1 MAIDKKKLKNLDLW
15 GKDDTTVTTTT
26 GKTYKMSQVGTKNYT
41 VNQQKAAENKAA
53 MAKAEQVHKQAQAK
67 ARQQQKAQ
75 QKAQIKTTA
84 ADRVKKSL
92 LSMPEM
98 TDYTRESVQPDKY
111 DTTPGTLPKIKNV
124 LRRADN
130 AGASILA
137 KQLGSKEA
145 AIKTAAIGVKSK
157 ATSLLG
163 GNESDRYKRQM
174 SALSS
179 KYGVRAAAMP
189 EYKLAQL
196 NYNNA
201 LAKEKIK
208 SRQAIL
214 KATKSADDY
223 KTARNAALD
232 GLTGGKRTAAN
243 FLMGAG
249 DMGADIALLGATG
262 VVGGAAAMGL
272 GAMGDKARQVALKGG
287 TTDDA
292 LKAGLLSGGVSAA
305 VNYAVPKALG
315 KVGALAPKALPTYRN
330 SILAGE
336 DLIRS
341 GNSGYISGLKGLNS
355 ELAKTVLSN
364 AAKEGV
370 HGSAFGVANTL
381 GQGAA
386 NALLGEQ
393 TGITPGSLAREA
405 GTGFIMGAG
414 MGGIRGGIGAYGAS
428 RGNKAYAEG
437 FADEYNKHYDELR
450 GDLRKGLLDRQVQ
463 QTPLMLGT
471 TKGTLGEKIVNDAKN
486 TPLALPK
493 GADFTVDSEGNI
505 TKFQNP
511 TEPTKAYND
520 DKITKYEEKNS
531 KTVPS
536 IDNVKYEESSNPY
549 EDFSRYLEAAE
560 GTYSEDDIA
569 KVKSMWADIDKNYNG
584 NPSAYAID
592 IADKFEK
599 LYKEEV
605 NYLANK
611 FYKYKPK
618 GVDII
623 RIPSDS
629 RSAILGTIPR
639 RISNN
644 DKWYSDAYKK
654 YGHTPT
660 KSDRLDYAKNLI
672 ESDLNDGKSVYASP
686 ELRELHNKFNDI
698 IKYGRTL
705 DGKYG
710 SFQEATKDANNDY
723 ILHFGTKYEGLPEPT
738 ANEPYPVYD
747 GKQSLIGG
755 KTLGG
760 KINKAW
766 AKINAER
773 NTTPGELPTETVGNK
788 ETLPKE
794 SNGLFTDNPAQKE
807 LLAQKNTVKA
817 DYSKFNP
824 EILKNTNAARKNLIS
839 YARENFPESVTV
851 KSNGMKVDITRV
863 GLDKL
868 LSGRLNKD
876 KYASAFHVPELLE
889 NAYGAVYKKYNKSYG
904 KAKENISGYTYM
916 KSNINIDGVSYTAHI
931 RVRNS
936 NNDNR
941 YYGHTLSGIIDDI
954 KIEPLSKDSLS
965 TSPINA
971 IEGKTSAWADVH
983 NTSSSVNNGSK
994 NIISDTVGNIN
1005 NTKSTEPGKL
1015 PYGKGTV
1022 GAAEA
1027 NPNSINSQLEELS
1040 AKYGSIPYGEEPRAR
1055 VDNIPKSIDGKTR
1068 VSQFART
1075 MIENPATPDS
1085 FVKELEQDVLDGKFS
1100 RAIVTDPDALAKAQ
1114 NSLNSSTGYKKLY
1127 DEKFTKELYDLKASN
1142 IKDKFAMGKLIYE
1155 EAIKT
1160 GDEETA
1166 TRVTGD
1172 LTTLANLSGQ
1182 GLQAVRLMKKMTPDG
1197 NLYALEKTVKGLNE
1211 KRAEKRFFKPKE
1223 EIKINPEL
1231 AEKLLKSKSKEE
1243 MVKNVEDIQKDIA
1256 SQMDSSLLEA
1266 IDEWRHFAMLANPT
1280 THIKNT
1286 SGNAATAMLYRAKD
1300 VIGTGLEK
1308 TVNEISKA
1316 TGHGEIEKTKSI
1328 MMPIKSKE
1336 DKALVDFAKS
1346 DYETN
1351 MKDIAASA
1359 GSGKVN
1365 MKSAIEKHKNVFNS
1379 NPIGKALNKIPVLGK
1394 GTKAVGNVLDKATK
1408 GNSTL
1413 LDAEDN
1419 FFIKQNYTN
1428 ALSKYMKAN
1437 KYTPEYLKSAEG
1449 SEALSKAQDYALK
1462 QALEATF
1469 HDDNI
1474 IATGLNKLI
1483 NSNSFVKFLGDALI
1497 PYKKTPLNIARRAV
1511 EYSPVGLAKGTRDFA
1526 KSTRNWGS
1534 SETTNAID
1542 ELAKGLTGSGLMAL
1556 GFLASHKGYLT
1567 SGLTDD
1573 KKISGLE
1580 KAEGKQNFALNL
1592 KDYTVSLESFSPAA
1606 IPLLAGAGLYET
1618 MSKGDKLEPGA
1629 VVDTLGAL
1637 LSPMV
1642 EMSVLSSI
1650 DSLITDVSYAKQGGE
1665 DILTAG
1671 IGSAAKSYAGQL
1683 MPTSLSKLSNTLDDT
1698 KRSSSYIDKN
1708 KSTGKIIQGIE
1719 NQYKYKNPLTH
1730 KQLPPALDVWGREQK
1745 TKSAAV
1751 RTVNNFLNPT
1761 TVKKKNITAV
1771 DKEVERLYKSTGDSE
1786 VIPSLPNK
1794 YMNYKNTQG
1803 NQVRKDFTANEYT
1816 KYVKER
1822 NNATLKD
1829 IDGLIKT
1836 QEYKNLS
1843 DEDKAKVISG
1853 LFDYNNDKA
1862 KGDLAKDYEI
1872 QKSTA
1877 KIDDIVASTG
1887 MSKANAILYRQTLSN
1902 MDKGGKDADEINDYL
1917 FNNNSL
1923 TAQQKNK
1930 LSQEYVKDYVFVNRQ
1945 KDIDFSNKE
1954 SYEVSQMSE
1963 SARKH
1968 YNEAKKM
1975 GYNAQSYQKAYDIVS
1990 KQKENYTKDSKI
2002 ADLQKQCGM
2011 SHTQA
2016 IEFWDML
2023 KKKKK

>member
-53 MAKAEQVHKQAQAK
+53 MAKAEQVHQAAQAK
-67 ARQQQKAQ
+67 AQQQQKAQ

-84 ADRVKKSL
+84 ADRVKQSL

-98 TDYTRESVQPDKY
+98 MDYTRESVQPDKY

-179 KYGVRAAAMP
+179 KYGVRAATMP

-201 LAKEKIK
+201 LAKEKVK
-208 SRQAIL
+208 SRQDIL

-223 KTARNAALD
+223 KKFRNAAVD

-262 VVGGAAAMGL
+262 AVGGAAAMGL

-287 TTDDA
+287 TVDDA
-292 LKAGLLSGGVSAA
+292 VKAGLLSGGVSAA

-511 TEPTKAYND
+511 TEPIKAYND
-520 DKITKYEEKNS
+520 DKITKYEERNS

-569 KVKSMWADIDKNYNG
+569 KVKSMWADIDKNYSG
-584 NPSAYAID
+584 DPSAYAID

-623 RIPSDS
+623 QIPSDS

-672 ESDLNDGKSVYASP
+672 ESDLNDGKGVYASP

-723 ILHFGTKYEGLPEPT
+723 VLHFGTKYEGLPEPT

-747 GKQSLIGG
+747 GKQSLVGG

-760 KINKAW
+760 KINKAL
-766 AKINAER
+766 AEK
-773 NTTPGELPTETVGNK
+773 NTTPGELPTET
-788 ETLPKE
+788 TPR
-794 SNGLFTDNPAQKE
+794 A
-807 LLAQKNTVKA
+807 
-817 DYSKFNP
+817 
-824 EILKNTNAARKNLIS
+824 
-839 YARENFPESVTV
+839 ENITAKPV
-851 KSNGMKVDITRV
+851 NNKVDVTSDTI
-863 GLDKL
+863 LDKKATGT
-868 LSGRLNKD
+868 SQRNTTPG
-876 KYASAFHVPELLE
+876 ELP
-889 NAYGAVYKKYNKSYG
+889 
-904 KAKENISGYTYM
+904 T
-916 KSNINIDGVSYTAHI
+916 
-931 RVRNS
+931 
-936 NNDNR
+936 
-941 YYGHTLSGIIDDI
+941 
-954 KIEPLSKDSLS
+954 
-965 TSPINA
+965 
-971 IEGKTSAWADVH
+971 
-983 NTSSSVNNGSK
+983 
-994 NIISDTVGNIN
+994 
-1005 NTKSTEPGKL
+1005 
-1015 PYGKGTV
+1015 YGKGTV

-1068 VSQFART
+1068 VSQFGRT

-1085 FVKELEQDVLDGKFS
+1085 FAKKLEQDVLDGKFS
-1100 RAIVTDPDALAKAQ
+1100 REIVTDTDALAKAQ
-1114 NSLNSSTGYKKLY
+1114 NSLNSSAGYKKLY
-1127 DEKFTKELYDLKASN
+1127 DEKFSKELYDLKASN
-1142 IKDKFAMGKLIYE
+1142 IKDKMAMGKVIYE
-1155 EAIKT
+1155 EAIKS
-1160 GDEETA
+1160 GDTETA
-1166 TRVTGD
+1166 TKVVGD

-1182 GLQAVRLMKKMTPDG
+1182 GTQSVRLMKKMTPDG
-1197 NLYALEKTVKGLNE
+1197 NLYTLEKTVKGLNE

-1231 AEKLLKSKSKEE
+1231 AKKLLNSKSKEE

-1266 IDEWRHFAMLANPT
+1266 IDEWRHFSMLHAPR
-1280 THIKNT
+1280 THIRNT
-1286 SGNAATAMLYRAKD
+1286 GGNAATAMLYRIKD
-1300 VIGTGLEK
+1300 VVGTGLEK

-1328 MMPIKSKE
+1328 MSPIKNKE

-1351 MKDIAASA
+1351 MKDIATSS

-1379 NPIGKALNKIPVLGK
+1379 NPIGKALNKIPILGK
-1394 GTKAVGNVLDKATK
+1394 GTKAVGNVLDKAAK
-1408 GNSTL
+1408 GNSAL

-1469 HDDNI
+1469 HDDNV
-1474 IATGLNKLI
+1474 IATRLNKLI
-1483 NSNSFVKFLGDALI
+1483 NTNGLTKFVGDAFI

-1526 KSTRNWGS
+1526 RSTRNWGS

-1556 GFLASHKGYLT
+1556 GFLAAHKGYLT

-1573 KKISGLE
+1573 KKLSGLE
-1580 KAEGKQNFALNL
+1580 KAEGKQDFALNL

-1606 IPLLAGAGLYET
+1606 IPLLAGTGLYES
-1618 MSKGDKLEPGA
+1618 MAKGGKLNTGA

-1642 EMSVLSSI
+1642 EMSVLSSV
-1650 DSLITDVSYAKQGGE
+1650 DSLITDVSYAKQSGE
-1665 DILTAG
+1665 DILTAAA
-1671 IGSAAKSYAGQL
+1671 GSAAKSYVGQL
-1683 MPTSLSKLSNTLDDT
+1683 MPTSLSNLSNTLDDT
-1698 KRSSSYIDKN
+1698 KRNSSYIDKN

-1730 KQLPPALDVWGREQK
+1730 KQLPPSLDVWGREQK

-1751 RTVNNFLNPT
+1751 RAVNNFLNPT
-1761 TVKKKNITAV
+1761 TVKKKNVTAV

-1786 VIPSLPNK
+1786 VIPSMPNK
-1794 YMNYKNTQG
+1794 YMNYKNTKG

-1829 IDGLIKT
+1829 IDSLIKT

-1902 MDKGGKDADEINDYL
+1902 MDKDGKDADEINDYL

-1945 KDIDFSNKE
+1945 KDIDFSSKE

-1963 SARKH
+1963 SAQKH
-1968 YNEAKKM
+1968 YSQAKKM

-1990 KQKENYTKDSKI
+1990 KQQKNYTKESKI

-2011 SHTQA
+2011 SYSQA
-2016 IEFWDML
+2016 IEFWNML
-2023 KKKKK
+2023 KKKK

>member
-67 ARQQQKAQ
+67 AQQQQKAQ

-111 DTTPGTLPKIKNV
+111 DTTPGKLPKIGNI

-179 KYGVRAAAMP
+179 KYGVRAATMP

-223 KTARNAALD
+223 KKFRNAALD

-262 VVGGAAAMGL
+262 AVGGAAAMGL

-287 TTDDA
+287 TVDDA
-292 LKAGLLSGGVSAA
+292 VKAGLLSGGVSAA

-336 DLIRS
+336 DLIRN

-437 FADEYNKHYDELR
+437 FANEYNKHYDELR

-486 TPLALPK
+486 MPLLIGTTKPKFEPDFYANGNGSIFSADAEGTAAYENSHNIPRTPLLEGDITNPNVDFVVGSAGTVKTNNATDYANAVNQFNNKTESERQAARNLYANRARMATEYGLPNNL
-493 GADFTVDSEGNI
+493 GEG
-505 TKFQNP
+505 FVNP
-511 TEPTKAYND
+511 TEPIAADTD
-520 DKITKYEEKNS
+520 PRSTIKYYSDGKGQV
-531 KTVPS
+531 TLFDV
-536 IDNVKYEESSNPY
+536 PY
-549 EDFSRYLEAAE
+549 EGIEEPSGHYP
-560 GTYSEDDIA
+560 I
-569 KVKSMWADIDKNYNG
+569 YNG
-584 NPSAYAID
+584 RQ
-592 IADKFEK
+592 
-599 LYKEEV
+599 L
-605 NYLANK
+605 L
-611 FYKYKPK
+611 
-618 GVDII
+618 
-623 RIPSDS
+623 R
-629 RSAILGTIPR
+629 
-639 RISNN
+639 
-644 DKWYSDAYKK
+644 
-654 YGHTPT
+654 
-660 KSDRLDYAKNLI
+660 SDRTPDYAAAKGTNEEFLRRNI
-672 ESDLNDGKSVYASP
+672 INKINNRPP
-686 ELRELHNKFNDI
+686 EN
-698 IKYGRTL
+698 
-705 DGKYG
+705 
-710 SFQEATKDANNDY
+710 
-723 ILHFGTKYEGLPEPT
+723 EPT

-747 GKQSLIGG
+747 GKQFLVGG

-760 KINKAW
+760 KINKAFYDDYMKSNTTPGELPTKETPKTENITANSKADTMADTTPGKLPKSKIKSEPQPTEAYNTDIDINEW
-766 AKINAER
+766 KGMSRDDVNKKILEINNIISKLENEDTAKFALKEYKKDAEFLKTFNRHFNVDNLNNDGLTKKNLENLKDNYNRKVEKDIKSTDGVIKFEKKIRDSLFMYRDSLDKKATGTKQR
-773 NTTPGELPTETVGNK
+773 NTTPGELPT
-788 ETLPKE
+788 
-794 SNGLFTDNPAQKE
+794 
-807 LLAQKNTVKA
+807 
-817 DYSKFNP
+817 
-824 EILKNTNAARKNLIS
+824 
-839 YARENFPESVTV
+839 
-851 KSNGMKVDITRV
+851 
-863 GLDKL
+863 
-868 LSGRLNKD
+868 
-876 KYASAFHVPELLE
+876 
-889 NAYGAVYKKYNKSYG
+889 
-904 KAKENISGYTYM
+904 
-916 KSNINIDGVSYTAHI
+916 
-931 RVRNS
+931 
-936 NNDNR
+936 
-941 YYGHTLSGIIDDI
+941 
-954 KIEPLSKDSLS
+954 
-965 TSPINA
+965 
-971 IEGKTSAWADVH
+971 
-983 NTSSSVNNGSK
+983 
-994 NIISDTVGNIN
+994 
-1005 NTKSTEPGKL
+1005 
-1015 PYGKGTV
+1015 YGKGTV

-1068 VSQFART
+1068 VSEFART

-1085 FVKELEQDVLDGKFS
+1085 FVKELEQGVLDGKFS
-1100 RAIVTDPDALAKAQ
+1100 REIRTDPDALAKAQ

-1160 GDEETA
+1160 GDKETA

-1231 AEKLLKSKSKEE
+1231 AEKLLNSKSKEE
-1243 MVKNVEDIQKDIA
+1243 MVKNVEEIQKDIA

-1266 IDEWRHFAMLANPT
+1266 IDEWRHFSMLHAPR
-1280 THIKNT
+1280 THIRNT
-1286 SGNAATAMLYRAKD
+1286 GGNAATAMLYRMKD
-1300 VIGTGLEK
+1300 VVGTGLEK

-1328 MMPIKSKE
+1328 MSPIKNKE

-1351 MKDIAASA
+1351 MKDIATSS

-1365 MKSAIEKHKNVFNS
+1365 MKSAIEKQKNVFNS
-1379 NPIGKALNKIPVLGK
+1379 NPIGKALNKIPILGK
-1394 GTKAVGNVLDKATK
+1394 GTKAVGNVLDKAAK
-1408 GNSTL
+1408 GNSAL

-1469 HDDNI
+1469 HDDNV
-1474 IATGLNKLI
+1474 IATRLNKLI
-1483 NSNSFVKFLGDALI
+1483 NTNGLTKFVGDAFI

-1526 KSTRNWGS
+1526 RSTSNWGS

-1556 GFLASHKGYLT
+1556 GFLAAHKGYLT

-1573 KKISGLE
+1573 KKLSGLE
-1580 KAEGKQNFALNL
+1580 KAEGKQDFALNL

-1606 IPLLAGAGLYET
+1606 IPLLAGTGLYES
-1618 MSKGDKLEPGA
+1618 MAKGGKLNTGA

-1642 EMSVLSSI
+1642 EMSVLSSV
-1650 DSLITDVSYAKQGGE
+1650 DSLITDVSYAKQSGE
-1665 DILTAG
+1665 DILTAAA
-1671 IGSAAKSYAGQL
+1671 GSAAKSYVGQL
-1683 MPTSLSKLSNTLDDT
+1683 MPTSLSNLSNTLDDT

-1751 RTVNNFLNPT
+1751 RVVNNFLNPT

-1902 MDKGGKDADEINDYL
+1902 MDKEGKDADEINDYL

-1963 SARKH
+1963 SAQKH
-1968 YNEAKKM
+1968 YGQAKKM

-1990 KQKENYTKDSKI
+1990 KQQKNYTKESKI

-2011 SHTQA
+2011 SYSQA
-2016 IEFWDML
+2016 IEFWNML
-2023 KKKKK
+2023 KKKK